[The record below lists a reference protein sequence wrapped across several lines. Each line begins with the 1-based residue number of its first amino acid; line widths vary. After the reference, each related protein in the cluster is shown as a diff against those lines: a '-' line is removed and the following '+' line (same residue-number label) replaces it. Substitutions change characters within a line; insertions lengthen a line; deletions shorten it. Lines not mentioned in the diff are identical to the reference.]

1 AGNQQDDT
9 ISVSPLQKTTYIVI
23 GTDLFGCRDTATIM
37 IEFSNCPGFAEHAGK
52 LKVSVFPNPSTGEIT
67 IQGAEDIT
75 LSLINELGQMVRIIK
90 LDDHNRHTVNLQGL
104 APGIYF
110 LNGRQ
115 QNTIVAEKIVI
126 QK

>member
-1 AGNQQDDT
+1 M
-9 ISVSPLQKTTYIVI
+9 SPLQKTTYIVI
-23 GTDLFGCRDTATIM
+23 GTDAFGCRDTATVM

-67 IQGAEDIT
+67 IQGTEDIS
-75 LSLINELGQMVRIIK
+75 LDLINELGQVVRIIK
-90 LDDHNRHTVNLQGL
+90 LDEHNQHAVNLKEL
-104 APGIYF
+104 SPGIYF

-115 QNTIVAEKIVI
+115 QNVIVAQKIVI